1 MYDQTIIS
9 HTLIS
14 VKTDKYIDEIRGGV
28 TGRNECIKRI
38 LLQYALENFVQR
50 FEYYRYF
57 IIYDADFTPGS
68 SILNINNNNL
78 KIVISVCGI
87 IYNIYWYMK
96 HCIHVYI
103 YIRVRKISRLSN
115 LKVTYVPEINRK
127 RALKLYVYSRINRFD
142 GRPLT
147 YGTLKQ
153 RTYTL
158 NVLL

>member
-87 IYNIYWYMK
+87 IYNIY
-96 HCIHVYI
+96 
-103 YIRVRKISRLSN
+103 
-115 LKVTYVPEINRK
+115 
-127 RALKLYVYSRINRFD
+127 
-142 GRPLT
+142 
-147 YGTLKQ
+147 
-153 RTYTL
+153 
-158 NVLL
+158 